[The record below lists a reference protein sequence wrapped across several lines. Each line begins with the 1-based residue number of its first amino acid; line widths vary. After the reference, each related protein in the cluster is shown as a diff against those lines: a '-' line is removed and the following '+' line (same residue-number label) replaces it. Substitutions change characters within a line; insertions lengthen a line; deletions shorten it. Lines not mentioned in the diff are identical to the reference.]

1 MGDSPW
7 GHKVSTRLSD
17 FTFTFDLKI
26 ELLSETDLITQAPL
40 EALSFL
46 QLVQRRG
53 NHKNFEAREASH
65 PQFIEIQ
72 MKGDTC
78 QQRWAVTICWEVSGW
93 QQGNRDPSP
102 AIIKKHFANNLDQFG
117 RGFIPSASKKRTH
130 LGQHLQSGL

>member
-26 ELLSETDLITQAPL
+26 ELLSETDLITEAPL

-53 NHKNFEAREASH
+53 NQKDFEAREASH

-72 MKGDTC
+72 MKGDTY
-78 QQRWAVTICWEVSGW
+78 QR
-93 QQGNRDPSP
+93 R
-102 AIIKKHFANNLDQFG
+102 
-117 RGFIPSASKKRTH
+117 
-130 LGQHLQSGL
+130 

>member
-1 MGDSPW
+1 MLETQVELLGQEDPLEKEMATHSSTLAWRIPWIEEPGGRQSW
-7 GHKVSTRLSD
+7 GHKVSTRLRD

-78 QQRWAVTICWEVSGW
+78 QRRWVVTIC
-93 QQGNRDPSP
+93 
-102 AIIKKHFANNLDQFG
+102 
-117 RGFIPSASKKRTH
+117 
-130 LGQHLQSGL
+130 